1 MTVISKAE
9 SPRDVSY
16 GRLTNSHLCRMP
28 VDLSYLYSSSPPLH
42 HMFTEPYTR
51 SVLPPEELYR
61 YGAYENGI
69 FASPR
74 KVLNRSPVSRTL
86 RMLKPCLK
94 TLQDDTPLPLHKN
107 NSGGDVS
114 YVSDEPEFC
123 VEKAVLRKQSSDPG
137 SLLAGRKSK
146 KVTFADAHGLTLTF
160 VKYVTETT
168 QEPPQWDILDDMVRS
183 LKMSAKPSVP
193 EDTRVAEKP
202 KLVAK
207 FEQPVANYLSF
218 REKLE
223 KNNVCLE
230 NVILKDLTSI
240 NGTIKARNIA
250 FEKKIV
256 VRVTCD
262 GWKSFTDHDAS
273 YVKSIYGHEAFDTFQ
288 FNVAVPKAFDP
299 TRQKIEFCVRY
310 TTNNAEYWDNSSGK
324 NYVVSTNVFAKNA
337 RVNLEEGFC
346 DVRPNTYCE
355 LPSPQF
361 NTWLEYENKGPFY

>member
-28 VDLSYLYSSSPPLH
+28 VDLSYLYSSSPPLNPV
-42 HMFTEPYTR
+42 FAESFR
-51 SVLPPEELYR
+51 AVLPPEDLYR
-61 YGAYENGI
+61 YGGYQTGI

-74 KVLNRSPVSRTL
+74 KLLNRSPVSQTL

-94 TLQDDTPLPLHKN
+94 TLQNDAPSPLPKS

-114 YVSDEPEFC
+114 YESDEPEFC
-123 VEKAVLRKQSSDPG
+123 MDKPVLRKQSSDPG
-137 SLLAGRKSK
+137 SLLRDKKSK
-146 KVTFADAHGLTLTF
+146 KVTFADAHGFTLTF
-160 VKYVTETT
+160 VKYMTETT

-183 LKMSAKPSVP
+183 LKMSAKPSAP
-193 EDTRVAEKP
+193 EDACVADKP

-207 FEQPVANYLSF
+207 FEQPVANYLAF

-223 KNNVCLE
+223 KNNVSLE

-256 VRVTCD
+256 VRVTYD

-299 TRQKIEFCVRY
+299 IRQSVEFCVRY
-310 TTNNAEYWDNSSGK
+310 TTNEAEYWDNNSGK

-337 RVNLEEGFC
+337 RVSLEEGFGE
-346 DVRPNTYCE
+346 VRPNTYCE